1 MFKQFLNQPVSEGG
15 ASKVGVEEDDITND
29 INSLVKKVFSDTA
42 KTSVRLKKLL
52 EALEQATKNKV
63 TEETKAD
70 VDKAVP
76 VGNPETTVME
86 SETEAENT
94 PVEDTPGVETTGTE
108 AENTPVVEADGVTE
122 TVADGVTE
130 AATTEAPATTED
142 NDGVETETVGTE
154 DGVDPAVKQGGRKP
168 RKTKRKRNRNR
179 NRSSKKSKNKTL
191 KKNKS
196 KKKKN

>member
-94 PVEDTPGVETTGTE
+94 PVG
-108 AENTPVVEADGVTE
+108 NPVVTE